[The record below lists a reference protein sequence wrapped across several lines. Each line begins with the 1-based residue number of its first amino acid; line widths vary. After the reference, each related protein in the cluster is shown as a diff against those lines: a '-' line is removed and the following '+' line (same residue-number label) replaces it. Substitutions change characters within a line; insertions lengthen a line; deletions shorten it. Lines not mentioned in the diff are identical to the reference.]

1 MGVKIDLID
10 GRNNYLAYSDSYAL
24 HSIDCFGHVLCIESI
39 SYHWLFYLKKKYVL
53 QLHV

>member
-24 HSIDCFGHVLCIESI
+24 HSIDCFGHVLYTASGAEVQR
-39 SYHWLFYLKKKYVL
+39 LT
-53 QLHV
+53 

>member
-24 HSIDCFGHVLCIESI
+24 HSIDCFGHVFLR
-39 SYHWLFYLKKKYVL
+39 YVL
-53 QLHV
+53 KALAIIDYSILR